1 MGMRRRYLPL
11 VALLGA
17 ATAVLPGI
25 AVSAGAPSATIE
37 GVYPPKWSPMEVTI
51 GPGGTVA
58 FKNTSNV
65 IPHGV
70 VWEGG
75 APETPS
81 CSGVPVGEGKWATN
95 WEGNCTL
102 SKPGTYDFYCSYHGK
117 SMSGKIVV
125 SSTGTTTEMTMPG
138 TTTTTTTSGNPTGT
152 TPTSPSYPF
161 SPSGPS
167 YAPSATLAGN
177 AVHLASA
184 QRGASVR
191 GSVGIATSGSTLTVE
206 LLASSAQ
213 VSSAGAR
220 QTRVGRVVRAGLPT
234 GRASFTVH
242 LNSRALRALRRRGH
256 LKLIVRMTLEVRGA
270 TPAHR
275 TLSVSLRR
283 G

>member
-25 AVSAGAPSATIE
+25 AVSAGSPSATIE
-37 GVYPPKWSPMEVTI
+37 AVYPPKWSPMEVTI
-51 GPGGTVA
+51 GPGGTVG
-58 FKNTSNV
+58 FKNTSA

-81 CSGVPVGEGKWATN
+81 CSGVPVGEGNWSTK
-95 WEGNCTL
+95 WEGSCTL
-102 SKPGTYDFYCSYHGK
+102 SKPGTYNFYCSYHGK
-117 SMSGKIVV
+117 SMSGRIIV

-138 TTTTTTTSGNPTGT
+138 TTTTTTTSGTTTGT
-152 TPTSPSYPF
+152 TPATGPSYPY
-161 SPSGPS
+161 STGGPS

-177 AVHLASA
+177 VVRLASV
-184 QRGASVR
+184 QHGASVR
-191 GSVGIATSGSTLTVE
+191 GSVGIATAASTLTVE
-206 LLASSAQ
+206 LLAATAQ

-220 QTRVGRVVRAGLPT
+220 QTRVGRLVRAGLPT

-242 LNSRALRALRRRGH
+242 PDSRALRALRRRGH
-256 LKLIVRMTLEVRGA
+256 LKLTVRMTLEVRGA
-270 TPAHR
+270 APAHR
-275 TLSVSLRR
+275 TLSVTLRR